1 MIKLLCK
8 QTVIGRSESRWW
20 KYSLPNCAAPIWQLS
35 REMFSVKAQKLA
47 SELFVHQKSTKPRIQ
62 SEVLLVIKTEAV
74 HCTSG
79 QLYILKESYN
89 WVKTK
94 TIGRCAGKKI
104 PIANL
109 FCLLAKNCFGPEESI
124 IVGLLKNLRLTRN
137 KETCV
142 SWQSYKYLNWIL
154 TFLVWS
160 TRATK
165 QNICYMLRG
174 GWRDNLCN
182 VLKKTLKS

>member
-8 QTVIGRSESRWW
+8 QTVIGRSESRRW

-79 QLYILKESYN
+79 QLYILKERPLN
-89 WVKTK
+89 AVL
-94 TIGRCAGKKI
+94 AKKDF

-109 FCLLAKNCFGPEESI
+109 FCLLAKNCFGPEESL

-137 KETCV
+137 KETSV

-174 GWRDNLCN
+174 GWRDNFCN
-182 VLKKTLKS
+182 VLKNTLKS

>member
-94 TIGRCAGKKI
+94 TIERCAGKERFSNCK
-104 PIANL
+104 PFL
-109 FCLLAKNCFGPEESI
+109 PFGQKLLWTRR